1 MFRKRQFHLKKA
13 TMNKIDYYGLEPTVL
28 PPDSN
33 EDTSEDDPEIL
44 EDSDGNIEI
53 NIYAPSPEES

>member
-1 MFRKRQFHLKKA
+1 
-13 TMNKIDYYGLEPTVL
+13 MNKIDYYGLEPTVL
-28 PPDSN
+28 PPNSN